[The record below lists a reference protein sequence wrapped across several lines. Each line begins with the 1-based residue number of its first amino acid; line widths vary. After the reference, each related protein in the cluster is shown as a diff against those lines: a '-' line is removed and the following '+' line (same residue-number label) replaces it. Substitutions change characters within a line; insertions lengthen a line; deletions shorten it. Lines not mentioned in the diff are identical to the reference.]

1 MPTTLELV
9 LLLLGTAVLAVSL
22 FRRLNLPHILAYILI
37 GAALGL
43 VLPSHEEESPAQHL
57 AEFGVVFLMF
67 SIGLEFSLA
76 KLRTMRSEVFG
87 LGALQVVLTT
97 FAFTAI
103 GLLVGLP
110 AESGVAVGAILAL
123 SSTAIVSKLLAER
136 NELDTDHGR
145 PVIAVLLFQDLAVA
159 PLVIFIPALAASQDL
174 TAALLWA
181 SVKAAIVLGVIL
193 IIGQRVMRPWFHLIA
208 QAKSSELF
216 MLNVLLIT
224 LGLAYITD
232 RAGLSLALGAFLA
245 GVLIAE
251 TEYRY
256 QVESDIRPFRD
267 VLMGLFF
274 VSIGLLLDLKVLLEH
289 WPEVMVAVLLLVGV
303 KLLLVTGIARLFSMG
318 WASALRTG
326 LALAQAGEFG
336 FVLLSVAG
344 RHGLL
349 ETATQQYLLAAMILS
364 MMVAPGL
371 IHYAPRLAR
380 RLDEREWSRRAVG
393 IHEIAARTFGIH
405 DHVILCGYGRTG
417 QSVARLLEAEDVSY
431 IALDH
436 DPKRVQAAAAAG
448 ENVVFGEST
457 RAEVLLAAGLRRA
470 KAVVITFAHTPE
482 ALHTLA
488 AIQLIKPELPVIV
501 RTVDDTDL
509 ERLRAAGAT
518 EVVPEVM
525 EGALMLASQT
535 LLMAGIP
542 LSRVLRRIRQTREAR
557 YATMRGFFPGLTDAV
572 TEDDATQERL
582 LSLKLDARHPAVGRT
597 LAELDLARLG
607 VSVVAVRRRGIR
619 GTEPD
624 PATRLMRDDVLVL
637 RGTPEALS
645 AAQMRLEEG

>member
-9 LLLLGTAVLAVSL
+9 LVLLSAAVLAVSL
-22 FRRLNLPHILAYILI
+22 FRRLGLPPILAYILI
-37 GAALGL
+37 GAGLGL
-43 VLPSHEEESPAQHL
+43 LLPYHEEDSPAQHL

-76 KLRTMRSEVFG
+76 KLRTMRAEVFG
-87 LGALQVVLTT
+87 LGAVQVVLTT
-97 FAFTAI
+97 LVFTVI
-103 GLLVGLP
+103 GLMVGLSLK
-110 AESGVAVGAILAL
+110 SGLAIGAILAL

-145 PVIAVLLFQDLAVA
+145 PVIGVLLFQDLAVA
-159 PLVIFIPALAASQDL
+159 PLVIFIPALTAGQDL
-174 TAALLWA
+174 TVALLLA
-181 SVKAAIVLGVIL
+181 SVKAAIALGLIL

-224 LGLAYITD
+224 LGLAYATD
-232 RAGLSLALGAFLA
+232 QAGLSLALGAFLA

-274 VSIGLLLDLKVLLEH
+274 VSIGLLLDLNVLIEH
-289 WPEVMVAVLLLVGV
+289 WPEVMVAVILLVGV
-303 KLLLVTGIARLFSMG
+303 KLLLITGIAHLYGMG
-318 WASALRTG
+318 WATALRTG

-344 RHGLL
+344 RYGLL

-364 MMVAPGL
+364 MLLAPVL
-371 IHYAPRLAR
+371 IHHGPRLAR

-417 QSVARLLEAEDVSY
+417 QNLARLLEAEGVSY

-436 DPKRVQAAAAAG
+436 DPKRVRAAAAAG
-448 ENVVFGEST
+448 ENVVFGDST
-457 RAEVLLAAGLRRA
+457 RSEVLLAAGLRRA
-470 KAVVITFAHTPE
+470 KAVVITYAHTAG
-482 ALHTLA
+482 ALRTIS
-488 AIQLIKPELPVIV
+488 AIQQIKPELPIIV
-501 RTVDDTDL
+501 RTVDDSDL
-509 ERLRAAGAT
+509 DRLRASGAT

-525 EGALMLASQT
+525 EGALMLGSQT
-535 LLMAGIP
+535 LLMVGIP
-542 LSRVLRRIRQTREAR
+542 LARVLRRIRQIREAR
-557 YATMRGFFPGLTDAV
+557 YAAMRGYFRGLTDEE
-572 TEDDATQERL
+572 TEDDSAQERL
-582 LSLKLDARHPAVGRT
+582 VSVNLEARHPAVGRT
-597 LAELDLARLG
+597 LAELDLTDIG
-607 VSVVAVRRRGIR
+607 VAVVAVRRRGIR

-624 PATRLMRDDVLVL
+624 PGTRLKPGDVLVL

-645 AAQMRLEEG
+645 AAQIKLEAG

>member
-22 FRRLNLPHILAYILI
+22 FRRLGLPHILAYILI

-43 VLPSHEEESPAQHL
+43 VLPSPEEDSPARHL

-76 KLRTMRSEVFG
+76 KLRTMRTEVFG

-97 FAFTAI
+97 LAFTAI
-103 GLLVGLP
+103 GLMVGLSL
-110 AESGVAVGAILAL
+110 ESGVAVGAILAL

-136 NELDTDHGR
+136 NELNSDHGR

-174 TAALLWA
+174 TVALLWA
-181 SVKAAIVLGVIL
+181 SVKAAIALAVIL

-224 LGLAYITD
+224 LGLAYATD

-274 VSIGLLLDLKVLLEH
+274 VSIGLLLDLKVLVAH
-289 WPEVMVAVLLLVGV
+289 WLEVMAAVLLLVGV
-303 KLLLVTGIARLFSMG
+303 KLLLVTGIARLFNMG

-364 MMVAPGL
+364 MVAAPGL

-380 RLDEREWSRRAVG
+380 RLDEREWSQRAVG

-417 QSVARLLEAEDVSY
+417 QSVARLLEAEDVPF

-457 RAEVLLAAGLRRA
+457 RSEVLLAAGLRRA
-470 KAVVITFAHTPE
+470 KAVVITFAHTAE

-488 AIQLIKPELPVIV
+488 AIQQLKPELRVIV

-525 EGALMLASQT
+525 EGALMLGSQT

-542 LSRVLRRIRQTREAR
+542 LSRVLRRIRQTREVR
-557 YATMRGFFPGLTDAV
+557 YATMRGFFPGLTDAA
-572 TEDDATQERL
+572 TEDEAAQERL
-582 LSLKLDARHPAVGRT
+582 LSLKLDARHPAVGHT
-597 LAELDLARLG
+597 LAEMDLASLG

-624 PATRLMRDDVLVL
+624 PTTRLMRDDVLVL

-645 AAQMRLEEG
+645 AAQMRLEGG